1 MFSYIYPI
9 FHQTYPDITF
19 DIHEAR
25 GKEMER
31 LVLQK
36 AVDFAYMA
44 YYNQNIHPDLEYLN
58 MDSEYMVLGVP
69 VSHPLAHLAGE
80 KSWVTLPEVDLAL
93 FRNSDFILLGK
104 ETLMRDM
111 INLSFAHAGFSPNI
125 LFESIS
131 TATIVSMVK
140 SQIAPAFFPQSYV
153 RPSDQIVYFT
163 VPPRLR
169 WMRSVA
175 FLKGAYLTKPEKY
188 FIALATDYVRGQ
200 LDKSIGL

>member
-1 MFSYIYPI
+1 
-9 FHQTYPDITF
+9 
-19 DIHEAR
+19 
-25 GKEMER
+25 
-31 LVLQK
+31 
-36 AVDFAYMA
+36 
-44 YYNQNIHPDLEYLN
+44 
-58 MDSEYMVLGVP
+58 
-69 VSHPLAHLAGE
+69 
-80 KSWVTLPEVDLAL
+80 
-93 FRNSDFILLGK
+93 
-104 ETLMRDM
+104 MRDM

-188 FIALATDYVRGQ
+188 FLALATDYVRGQ